1 MVLITSFNI
10 IQCSRKG
17 TSDQR
22 RATSLLRGH
31 GWKFNDITGWTGGRF
46 SKSLMRSLL
55 RVLCTVSVHSGGWAA
70 CYARDQIGVNARMGT
85 VEIVPAKN

>member
-1 MVLITSFNI
+1 MVITSFSI

-31 GWKFNDITGWTGGRF
+31 GWKHDGFNGWTGGRY
-46 SKSLMRSLL
+46 SRALLRSLL
-55 RVLCTVSVHSGGWAA
+55 RVLTTVSVHSGGWAA
-70 CYARDQIGVNARMGT
+70 CYARDQIGAVARIGT
-85 VEIVPAKN
+85 VEIVPTRN